1 MDDFPSRIR
10 LLRGHQ
16 TAAEIAAVF
25 GVTQPAWTQWEK
37 GLREPRLDTVEKIC
51 RHFGVSADW
60 LLGLSDDQH
69 SGPTPGV
76 VPPSTDIGQRDCR
89 DCPLMQAAAQVTNKQ
104 RGRKLTS

>member
-1 MDDFPSRIR
+1 MGDFPSRIR
-10 LLRGHQ
+10 LLRGRQ

-37 GLREPRLDTVEKIC
+37 GLREPRLDTLEKIC

-60 LLGLSDDQH
+60 LLGLADDQH
-69 SGPTPGV
+69 SVHQPAVSSPV
-76 VPPSTDIGQRDCR
+76 DDKRDCN